1 MRAFVDHSLR
11 GRPVL
16 TSFATVL
23 LIQRPFLLGLAG
35 GALGFFHLW
44 KRRSTSRAR
53 SREVPLQQ
61 ALLARILLV
70 GLTAG
75 LPLASALELGRGF
88 VRGDVANETATV
100 VRRARRQ
107 GMALAL
113 TESGPLTRP
122 MLSRLALAAA
132 SGAPVAEAVAD
143 HLVEMRQLR
152 RTAALERIRR
162 LPVTL
167 MIPLGLLILP
177 GFVVL
182 FVGPIVYRSFGDLVG
197 ALP

>member
-1 MRAFVDHSLR
+1 MRSVLRRAVAERPELASL
-11 GRPVL
+11 GAVVIL
-16 TSFATVL
+16 
-23 LIQRPFLLGLAG
+23 QRPLLLAG
-35 GALGFFHLW
+35 VAGVFGL
-44 KRRSTSRAR
+44 RRVWQRSPSRRTRLQEAP
-53 SREVPLQQ
+53 VQQ

-75 LPLASALELGRGF
+75 LPLTSALELARGY
-88 VRGDVANETATV
+88 VRGEVAFEAAAV
-100 VRRARRQ
+100 ARRARRQ

-113 TESGPLTRP
+113 SESGPLTRP
-122 MLSRLALAAA
+122 LLSRLALATA

-143 HLVEMRQLR
+143 HLVEIRQRR
-152 RTAALERIRR
+152 RTVALERVRR

-182 FVGPIVYRSFGDLVG
+182 FVGPIVFRSFGDLVG

>member
-1 MRAFVDHSLR
+1 MRSVLYRAVAE
-11 GRPVL
+11 RPELV
-16 TSFATVL
+16 SVGAMVI
-23 LIQRPFLLGLAG
+23 IQRPILVALAAGVFGL
-35 GALGFFHLW
+35 
-44 KRRSTSRAR
+44 RRIWRRNPSRR
-53 SREVPLQQ
+53 VRLREAPVQQ

-75 LPLASALELGRGF
+75 LPLTSALDLARGF
-88 VRGDVANETATV
+88 VHGEVGVETAAV

-113 TESGPLTRP
+113 SEAGPLTRP
-122 MLSRLALAAA
+122 LLSRLAVATA

-143 HLVEMRQLR
+143 HLVEVRQLR
-152 RTAALERIRR
+152 RTVALERVRR

-182 FVGPIVYRSFGDLVG
+182 FVGPIVFRSLGDLVG
-197 ALP
+197 VLP

>member
-1 MRAFVDHSLR
+1 MRSFLDHGVSK
-11 GRPVL
+11 RPVM
-16 TSFATVL
+16 TSLGAVL
-23 LIQRPFLLGLAG
+23 LIQWPFMLVLAT
-35 GALGFFHLW
+35 AVLGFVHLW
-44 KRRSTSRAR
+44 HSGSSSRDRLRAA
-53 SREVPLQQ
+53 PAQQ
-61 ALLARILLV
+61 VLLARIVLV

-75 LPLASALELGRGF
+75 LPLASALELGHGF
-88 VRGDVANETATV
+88 VHGGVALETAAV
-100 VRRARRQ
+100 IRRARRQ

-113 TESGPLTRP
+113 SESGPLTRP
-122 MLSRLALAAA
+122 MLSRLAMAAA

-143 HLVEMRQLR
+143 YLVETRQLR
-152 RTAALERIRR
+152 RTAALERVRR

-182 FVGPIVYRSFGDLVG
+182 FVGPIVFRSFGNLVG

>member
-1 MRAFVDHSLR
+1 V
-11 GRPVL
+11 
-16 TSFATVL
+16 
-23 LIQRPFLLGLAG
+23 I
-35 GALGFFHLW
+35 
-44 KRRSTSRAR
+44 
-53 SREVPLQQ
+53 
-61 ALLARILLV
+61 LV

-75 LPLASALELGRGF
+75 LPLTSALELARVF
-88 VRGDVANETATV
+88 VRGEVAHETAAV

-113 TESGPLTRP
+113 AEAGPLTRP
-122 MLSRLALAAA
+122 LLSRLALATA
-132 SGAPVAEAVAD
+132 SGAPIAEAVAD
-143 HLVEMRQLR
+143 HLVELRHVR
-152 RTAALERIRR
+152 RTQALERVRR

-182 FVGPIVYRSFGDLVG
+182 FVGPIVFRSLGDLLG

>member
-1 MRAFVDHSLR
+1 MRSVLHRVVAERPELVSL
-11 GRPVL
+11 GAV
-16 TSFATVL
+16 AI
-23 LIQRPFLLGLAG
+23 IQRPLLVALATGVFGLRRI
-35 GALGFFHLW
+35 W
-44 KRRSTSRAR
+44 RRKPSKRIRL
-53 SREVPLQQ
+53 REAPVQQ

-75 LPLASALELGRGF
+75 LPLTSALELARGF
-88 VRGDVANETATV
+88 MRGEVAVETAAV

-113 TESGPLTRP
+113 SEAGPLTRP
-122 MLSRLALAAA
+122 LLSRLAVATA
-132 SGAPVAEAVAD
+132 SGAPIAEAVAD

-152 RTAALERIRR
+152 RTVALERVRR

-182 FVGPIVYRSFGDLVG
+182 FVGPIVFRSFGDLVG
-197 ALP
+197 VLP

>member
-1 MRAFVDHSLR
+1 MRSVLHRAVAE
-11 GRPVL
+11 RPELVCIG
-16 TSFATVL
+16 AVVI
-23 LIQRPFLLGLAG
+23 IQRPLLVALAAGVFGL
-35 GALGFFHLW
+35 
-44 KRRSTSRAR
+44 RRIWRRNPSRR
-53 SREVPLQQ
+53 LRLREVPVQQ

-75 LPLASALELGRGF
+75 LPLTSALELARGF
-88 VRGDVANETATV
+88 VHGEVAVETAAV

-113 TESGPLTRP
+113 SEAGPLTRP
-122 MLSRLALAAA
+122 LLSRLAVATA

-143 HLVEMRQLR
+143 HLVEVRQVR
-152 RTAALERIRR
+152 RTVALERVRR

-182 FVGPIVYRSFGDLVG
+182 FVGPIVFRSFGDLVG
-197 ALP
+197 VLP